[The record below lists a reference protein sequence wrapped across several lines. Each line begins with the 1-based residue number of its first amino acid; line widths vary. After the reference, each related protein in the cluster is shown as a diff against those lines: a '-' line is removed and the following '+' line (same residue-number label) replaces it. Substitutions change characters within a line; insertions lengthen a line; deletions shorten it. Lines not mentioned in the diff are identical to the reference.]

1 MDLLE
6 SKWIWH
12 PEWKDEPDGSS
23 AGGFVHFRKSVVVRN
38 LPAKTVAIHITA
50 DTKYKLY
57 INSKLVAVGPVKGDE
72 HLWFYDQIDIQPFL
86 REGVNNISV
95 RVMRLF
101 HATPYATSFPRTPF
115 GGLYIRT
122 VAEDLDTV
130 LGVQSD
136 GSWETAL
143 DLSTL
148 LRTDLKEDDF
158 LHIYE
163 AVNISGG
170 RGLNWMAAKELQFPS
185 SHGLSAPWKLSPRM
199 IPPPRYE
206 EAIFKAIHNL
216 RSSKSQS
223 EWESVLLGPND
234 SRGKVNILLSAGSH
248 HVELE
253 VETHMTAFLDFKF
266 RRPLSTGS
274 SFRATYSECYEDT
287 PEFVPYV
294 RCKGQRLDTSK
305 QLLGPEDIYHFG
317 GNSSATDLM
326 YHGDANEEVFS
337 PFHFRTF
344 RFISL
349 DIEIPQDSELALQ
362 GIDLTKTT
370 YPLEVLADF
379 NTHSQTDD
387 GAKIHE
393 LWTTSLRTLQNC
405 MHDCYEDCPFY
416 EQLQYAMDIR
426 SSALFTYS
434 VSGDDRMARQAIV
447 QLHNSYRPSLGL
459 TASRA
464 PAHQYQVI
472 PHFSLF
478 WICMVT
484 DHFEYF
490 NDPGFSRQFLAVCD
504 GVLETFARRIDP
516 ELGLIRSVDSPA
528 QWDFV
533 DWTEAWKPMGIP
545 PAAERTRY
553 QSYTNMLYAYTL
565 KRAADLVE
573 GVGRPALAGEYRSR
587 AEATVQTVT
596 KHCFNGNFFTDGLA
610 STANPSQDLS
620 QNGQV
625 WAVLCG
631 AAEGDRARNMLNQCL
646 RDPKFTPAS
655 ISMSFYTLRALS
667 LAGGGTYNDYF
678 HQFWNP
684 WRAQLAQGVTTWVED
699 SVTQRSDCHAWGSAP
714 LYEFLA
720 EVAGIKPAEPGWSVV
735 SFSPRVGLFPSL
747 DAKVPFM
754 RGDDTAIAHVS
765 WRTREHGTDISL
777 SIKTGNSQF
786 LDVPVRVCLPDG
798 QVQMM
803 SGREEIVLRTE

>member
-1 MDLLE
+1 MDSLE

-12 PEWKDEPDGSS
+12 PEWKDESDGSS
-23 AGGFVHFRKSVVVRN
+23 AGGFVHFRKSVVIKNIPTKPVLIR
-38 LPAKTVAIHITA
+38 ITA

-57 INSKLVAVGPVKGDE
+57 INSKLALVGPVKGDE
-72 HLWFYDQIDIQPFL
+72 HLWFYDETDIQPFL
-86 REGVNNISV
+86 QEGVNNISV

-101 HATPYATSFPRTPF
+101 YATSYATSFPRTPF
-115 GGLYIRT
+115 GGLFIQSLD
-122 VAEDLDTV
+122 EEPDTV
-130 LGVQSD
+130 LEVQSD

-143 DLSTL
+143 DLSTR

-163 AVNISGG
+163 EVNISGS
-170 RGLNWMAAKELQFPS
+170 RKLNWMLAKELQFPS

-206 EAIFKAIHNL
+206 EATLKAIHNL
-216 RSSKSQS
+216 RSSKSKS
-223 EWESVLLGPND
+223 EWESALLGQNG
-234 SRGKVNILLSAGSH
+234 SRGTAEISLRAGSH

-253 VETHMTAFLDFKF
+253 VENHMTAFLDFKF
-266 RRPLSTGS
+266 RRPLSVGS
-274 SFRATYSECYEDT
+274 SFRVTYSECYEDI
-287 PEFVPYV
+287 PELVPYV
-294 RCKGQRLDTSK
+294 RCKNQRVDTSK
-305 QLLGPEDIYHFG
+305 QLLGPEDAYHFSRHSVTT
-317 GNSSATDLM
+317 NPM
-326 YHGDANEEVFS
+326 YHGNADEEVFS

-349 DIEIPQDSELALQ
+349 DIEIPRDLELVFK

-379 NTHSQTDD
+379 NTHSPADD
-387 GAKIHE
+387 DAKTRE

-434 VSGDDRMARQAIV
+434 VSGDDRMARQAII

-464 PAHQYQVI
+464 PAHQYQII

-490 NDPGFSRQFLAVCD
+490 NDPGFSRQFLAICD

-545 PAAERTRY
+545 PAAERTGY

-565 KRAADLVE
+565 KRAADFLE
-573 GVGRPALAGEYRSR
+573 GVGRPTLAGEYRSR
-587 AEATVQTVT
+587 AAATVQAIT
-596 KHCFNGNFFTDGLA
+596 KHCFNGSFFTDGLA
-610 STANPSQDLS
+610 SVADPSRDLS

-631 AAEGDRARNMLNQCL
+631 AAEGDCARNMLSQCL
-646 RDPKFTPAS
+646 CDPRFTPAS

-667 LAGGGTYNDYF
+667 LAGERTYNDHFY
-678 HQFWNP
+678 QFWDP
-684 WRAQLAQGVTTWVED
+684 WRKQLAQGVTTWVED

-714 LYEFLA
+714 LYEFLV

-747 DAKVPFM
+747 DAKVPFV

-765 WRTREHGTDISL
+765 WRARGQRTNISL
-777 SIKTGNSQF
+777 SIKTGNNKF
-786 LDVPVRVCLPDG
+786 MDIPVRVCLPDG
-798 QVQMM
+798 EVQMM
-803 SGREEIVLRTE
+803 SGREEIVLRTG